1 MVVCLGLFIAIHPF
15 SCQNSL
21 SVTAAPILALRLLE
35 KLSHLTS
42 PVTEPPAT
50 KLRWMNVISWYW
62 FRLST
67 ILWRGLPWARESG
80 AIHWVY
86 VPKVQIRVTVV
97 LSGKPTERSTLD
109 ACPVSWRLHL
119 VSQVINW
126 NFLIGKCWDK
136 LSLTL
141 TTYRLASMYRA
152 WLALNGVRVLNLE
165 LLRPLMFPIQFVS
178 C

>member
-1 MVVCLGLFIAIHPF
+1 M
-15 SCQNSL
+15 
-21 SVTAAPILALRLLE
+21 T
-35 KLSHLTS
+35 
-42 PVTEPPAT
+42 
-50 KLRWMNVISWYW
+50 VISWYW

-86 VPKVQIRVTVV
+86 IPKVQIRIMDI
-97 LSGKPTERSTLD
+97 LSGKSTERSTLD

-141 TTYRLASMYRA
+141 TTYRLASMYAA
-152 WLALNGVRVLNLE
+152 WLAPHGVRFLNLE
-165 LLRPLMFPIQFVS
+165 LLWLLMFPIYEGHLESKERFAIQRYLLIIGKKQNMQVLSHTFTCFS
-178 C
+178 T